1 MPFSAS
7 DYMVGSAPQGVSYQA
22 PQIGMQLGQ
31 MIAGYPQAYMQGQE
45 NQRKL
50 AVMNAFPNG
59 VPPGA
64 SVNDLVSTIA
74 KAGGGQYIQQLL
86 PFMIQQQMMQGAGK
100 ALSDVDKRVYGSGP
114 TPNIGPANSDNAS
127 GPANITPSGQSAQ
140 GSPTTVMTVL
150 AAQGIPN
157 DQLGAASRYVVDQ
170 LNQLGIG
177 VGPTDAINTKD
188 PRVAGILGPAIAQLK
203 NGGVGQVYQPG
214 EAAPAPQTLPF
225 STPASEMPPQKPQKT
240 GNLVAGPPFASNQ
253 SQQPAL
259 QQSARSPTAP
269 TASRED
275 TSALGSEAELRNRMD
290 NLNREAGN
298 VEEYA
303 GATAAVNPAVSTA
316 ALAKARAFR
325 EEAARIFEYISK
337 GDQAAYEHQL
347 RQEDLTPAEKE
358 SGRSSAQIAAFKSG
372 NEQLRLLAK
381 QRADIAESYETRGT
395 QAEKA
400 LPLLQYQQKLV
411 NSPGFY
417 GGAGKGY
424 IDALNNLGASLG
436 LKTGASVNQ
445 IFDKMRS
452 STVLDGIRSMAGTGP
467 VRVAEMNV
475 IDKATGDRSNQN
487 GSLRAIMTMQQR
499 AYQKELEIRD
509 LIHKNGSIINDSVQA
524 GIDRIMS
531 RGLFSPKELQ
541 HPEMLQMP
549 RFDSPQEAQSSSL
562 PRGTRYIGGGE
573 RVFMIQ

>member
-7 DYMVGSAPQGVSYQA
+7 DYMVGSAPQGASYQA

-127 GPANITPSGQSAQ
+127 GPANITPSGQSVQ

-157 DQLGAASRYVVDQ
+157 DQLDAASRYVAGQ
-170 LNQLGIG
+170 LG
-177 VGPTDAINTKD
+177 VGPTDTIDTGN
-188 PRVAGILGPAIAQLK
+188 PHVASILGPAIAQLK
-203 NGGVGQVYQPG
+203 KGGVGKVYQPG
-214 EAAPAPQTLPF
+214 EATPAPQTLSF
-225 STPASEMPPQKPQKT
+225 STPASEMPPQESQNT
-240 GNLVAGPPFASNQ
+240 GNLVAGPPFAPN
-253 SQQPAL
+253 QQPAS
-259 QQSARSPTAP
+259 QQSARSPTEPA
-269 TASRED
+269 ASRED
-275 TSALGSEAELRNRMD
+275 ASALGSEAELRNRMD
-290 NLNREAGN
+290 ILNREAGR

-303 GATAAVNPAVSTA
+303 GATAAINPAVSTA

-347 RQEDLTPAEKE
+347 RQGDLTNEEKNAGRSAAQITAFE
-358 SGRSSAQIAAFKSG
+358 SGK
-372 NEQLRLLAK
+372 EQQRLLAK
-381 QRADIAESYETRGT
+381 ERADIAKNYETRGT
-395 QAEKA
+395 QAERA

-417 GGAGKGY
+417 GGAGRGF
-424 IDALNNLGASLG
+424 IDAVNNLGASLG
-436 LKTGASVNQ
+436 LKTGASINQ

-499 AYQKELEIRD
+499 AYQKELDIRNF
-509 LIHKNGSIINDSVQA
+509 INKNGGIIDNNTLA
-524 GIDRIMS
+524 GIDQIRS
-531 RGLFSPKELQ
+531 KGLFSPKELQ

-549 RFDSPQEAQSSSL
+549 RFNSPQEAQSSSL

-573 RVFMIQ
+573 RIFMIQ

>member
-7 DYMVGSAPQGVSYQA
+7 DYMVGSAPQGASYQA

-45 NQRKL
+45 NARKL

-100 ALSDVDKRVYGSGP
+100 ALSDVDKRVYGSGSI
-114 TPNIGPANSDNAS
+114 PNIGPANSDNAS
-127 GPANITPSGQSAQ
+127 GPANIMPSGQSAQ

-150 AAQGIPN
+150 SAQGIPN
-157 DQLGAASRYVVDQ
+157 DQLGAASRYVADQ
-170 LNQLGIG
+170 LG
-177 VGPTDAINTKD
+177 VGPTDMIDTGN
-188 PRVAGILGPAIAQLK
+188 PHVASILGPAIAQLK
-203 NGGVGQVYQPG
+203 KGGVGKVYQPG
-214 EAAPAPQTLPF
+214 EATPAPQTLSFP
-225 STPASEMPPQKPQKT
+225 TPASEMPPQEPQKT
-240 GNLVAGPPFASNQ
+240 GNLVAGPPFAPNQ
-253 SQQPAL
+253 SQQPAP

-275 TSALGSEAELRNRMD
+275 ASALGSEAELRNRMD
-290 NLNREAGN
+290 ILNREAGR

-303 GATAAVNPAVSTA
+303 GATAAINPAVSTA

-347 RQEDLTPAEKE
+347 RQGDLTPAEKE
-358 SGRSSAQIAAFKSG
+358 SGRSAAQITAFKTG
-372 NEQLRLLAK
+372 QEQQRLLAK
-381 QRADIAESYETRGT
+381 QRADLAEGYETRGT

-452 STVLDGIRSMAGTGP
+452 STVLDGIRSMAGTGQ

-475 IDKATGDRSNQN
+475 IDKATGDRSNQD

-509 LIHKNGSIINDSVQA
+509 LIHKNGSIITDSVQA

-549 RFDSPQEAQSSSL
+549 RFNSPQEAQSSSL